1 MSIVSRFIAFV
12 TKQNA
17 GGAHAP
23 MHAADARTRG
33 SAAPWTAGNLA
44 LAAVLFYAAAGAA
57 LFFPYSS
64 TTEPFDLP
72 REGEIAKQTIIAPF
86 TYDVVKM
93 PEELARERKEAAAK
107 VLMVL
112 DWDQETAKL
121 VRRRFNELRGL
132 FASFGALSGDSLP
145 PAAAASLN
153 RQLSA
158 ASVKTLKKSPRIL
171 DEACAGALRALDK
184 GICATLLVRSNEQ
197 RDEMRARFNTPFD
210 RYLLYD
216 RDYVLLRRNAAE
228 SPAFASEITVK
239 EEALESV
246 IKALKENP
254 HNDAAQLNAVYEI
267 LFAVVV
273 PNVFVNEPET
283 ARRRDKAAQ
292 DVLPIKGKVIK
303 ETEIVRKNQVVTA
316 DIVERLYSLSK
327 TQEQM
332 DYKTHTLRSQ
342 AANAGSCFVV
352 IVMVGFLAF
361 YLKRF
366 QWKGIGTA
374 KRAVALATI
383 VVVQAAII
391 RLGLLIAPRLFESA
405 SSGVLVPEYI
415 VPTSVGAMLAAIL
428 FDIRTSFI
436 VSLFTAVFFGM
447 ALGFNLQLFLLALL
461 TGMMAGFFTAKIRYR
476 WDFIKAVPP
485 VFLVYAVLIIVLQA
499 LGYRFSAGV
508 LLENLG
514 LAFINCIVS
523 VFLVMVSTMVF
534 ENLFDIATDM
544 TLIELSDMNNPVLKR
559 LSIEA
564 AGTYNHSVLVGNL
577 AESAAERIGANSLRA
592 RVASYY
598 HDIGKLNKADYFIE
612 NAHDKSRHA
621 KLAPSMSALIISA
634 HVKEGVELA
643 RASRLPRVIQDAI
656 LQHHGNST
664 VSYFYEKARQQ
675 DPHNQ
680 VLEEHFQYP
689 GPIPQTRENAII
701 MLADAVEAASRSL
714 ATSSPRLLRE
724 LVKKIIR
731 DKFLSGQLDQ
741 SDLTL
746 RDLDEIVEGFMP
758 ILQGIFHTREIK
770 NNKETNR
777 EQ

>member
-1 MSIVSRFIAFV
+1 MNILSRFADLF
-12 TKQNA
+12 TKRNA
-17 GGAHAP
+17 GAVTRRI
-23 MHAADARTRG
+23 AALWSGR
-33 SAAPWTAGNLA
+33 NLA

-64 TTEPFDLP
+64 NTQPFDLP

-93 PEELARERKEAAAK
+93 PEELARERKEAASK
-107 VLMVL
+107 VLLVL
-112 DWDQETAKL
+112 DWDQETTKL
-121 VRRRFNELRGL
+121 VRRRLNELRGL
-132 FASFGALSGDSLP
+132 FASLSGDSLP
-145 PAAAASLN
+145 PSAVALLN

-158 ASVKTLKKSPRIL
+158 ASVKILKKSPKVL
-171 DEACAGALRALDK
+171 DEACDGALRALDK
-184 GICATLLVRSNEQ
+184 GICAALVVQSNEK
-197 RDEMRARFNTPFD
+197 RDAMRARFNTPFD

-216 RDYVLLRRNAAE
+216 RDYVSLRRNAAE
-228 SPAFASEITVK
+228 SPAVLSEMPVK

-246 IKALKENP
+246 IRTLKENP
-254 HNDAAQLNAVYEI
+254 HYDAAQLNAVYEL
-267 LFAVVV
+267 LFAVVA
-273 PNVFVNEPET
+273 PNVFVNEQET

-303 ETEIVRKNQVVTA
+303 ETEIVRQHQVVTA
-316 DIVERLYSLSK
+316 DIVERLYSLRK

-332 DYKTHTLRSQ
+332 DFKGHALRSQ
-342 AANAGSCFVV
+342 AANAGNCFVV
-352 IVMVGFLAF
+352 VAVVGFLGF
-361 YLKRF
+361 YIKRF
-366 QWKGIGTA
+366 QWKGIATI
-374 KRAVALATI
+374 KRAVAVATI
-383 VVVQAAII
+383 VVFQAAII
-391 RLGLLIAPRLFESA
+391 RLGLLVAPRLFESA
-405 SSGVLVPEYI
+405 SSGALVFEYI
-415 VPTSVGAMLAAIL
+415 VPTSVGAMLAVIL
-428 FDIRTSFI
+428 FDMRTSFI

-447 ALGFNLQLFLLALL
+447 ALGFSLQMFLLALL
-461 TGMMAGFFTAKIRYR
+461 SGMMAGFFTANIRYR
-476 WDFIKAVPP
+476 WDFIKAIPP
-485 VFLVYAVLIIVLQA
+485 VFLVYAVIILVLQA

-508 LLENLG
+508 FLQNLG
-514 LAFINCIVS
+514 LAFINCVVS

-577 AESAAERIGANSLRA
+577 AESAAEKIGANSLRA

-598 HDIGKLNKADYFIE
+598 HDIGKINKADYFIE
-612 NAHDKSRHA
+612 NAHDKSRHTR
-621 KLAPSMSALIISA
+621 LAPSMSALIISA

-656 LQHHGNST
+656 LQHHGTST

-680 VLEEHFQYP
+680 VQEEHFQYP
-689 GPIPQTRENAII
+689 GPVPQSRENAII

-758 ILQGIFHTREIK
+758 ILQGIFHTRDIK
-770 NNKETNR
+770 NNKETKT
-777 EQ
+777 